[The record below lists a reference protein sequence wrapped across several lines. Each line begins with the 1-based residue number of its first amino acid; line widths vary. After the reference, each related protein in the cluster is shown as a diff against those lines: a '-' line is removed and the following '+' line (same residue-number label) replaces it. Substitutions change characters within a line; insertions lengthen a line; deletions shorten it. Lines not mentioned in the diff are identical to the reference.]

1 MVDGGGYKG
10 VDYLHLKDYLL
21 NLNIVI
27 VCGKT
32 HHFLALSLGHSSRSE
47 QDFLFLALAGTISNL
62 PSH

>member
-27 VCGKT
+27 VCGKP
-32 HHFLALSLGHSSRSE
+32 HHFFGLIIRA
-47 QDFLFLALAGTISNL
+47 FK
-62 PSH
+62 